1 MFVPAANGFQFCG
14 TEPGTATSEVLT
26 TPGKLRI
33 TPAVVLSFKLPA
45 TKKLPKDLITPHLV
59 NIGFLDTT
67 KHLTTSSCTI
77 LVLKTI
83 LVVSVSVSVYIAY

>member
-1 MFVPAANGFQFCG
+1 MPAANGFQFCG

-26 TPGKLRI
+26 TPGSIRI
-33 TPAVVLSFKLPA
+33 VPLVDVSFKLPA
-45 TKKLPKDLITPHLV
+45 TKKLPKDLITPQLV
-59 NIGFLDTT
+59 DIGFLDIT

-83 LVVSVSVSVYIAY
+83 LVVLVSGLLYIAY